1 MSNSFRKISVDDD
14 DKTFI
19 RRHYIPIRPYGRI
32 MLCYNII
39 LLLLRFSLS
48 VRIFFLNYIL
58 YEIEKNDNNN
68 NNNNNLLNQENKG
81 HRSGIV

>member
-1 MSNSFRKISVDDD
+1 MSNPLRKISVDDD

-19 RRHYIPIRPYGRI
+19 RRHYIYTPVWPYYA

-39 LLLLRFSLS
+39 LLLLQFSLS

-68 NNNNNLLNQENKG
+68 NNNLLNQENKG